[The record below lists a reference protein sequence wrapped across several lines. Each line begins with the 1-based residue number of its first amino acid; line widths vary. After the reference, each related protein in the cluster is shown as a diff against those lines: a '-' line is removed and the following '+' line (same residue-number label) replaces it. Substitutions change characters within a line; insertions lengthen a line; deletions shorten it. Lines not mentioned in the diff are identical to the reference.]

1 MTGNLQEKIQYKAKI
16 QVYTDSLSMIKKL
29 KAYDKYPTAP
39 LTTVLD
45 SEWDVLSALHRAL
58 QYFTRYPKINWVK
71 SHQDDKAYDEME
83 MPLDAYLNSEADELA
98 TTGLKRLQEK
108 PIIPMDPHTIIQF
121 HIDGRTITRDF
132 KRTVREMIQLKPLG
146 KYYCTRFEWS
156 DILFDAIDWDIFR
169 PVYKK

>member
-1 MTGNLQEKIQYKAKI
+1 MTGNLQEKIQYEAK
-16 QVYTDSLSMIKKL
+16 YRYKL

-58 QYFTRYPKINWVK
+58 QCFTKINWVK
-71 SHQDDKAYDEME
+71 RHQDDKAYAKME
-83 MPLDAYLNSEADELA
+83 MPLDAYLNSEADKLA

-108 PIIPMDPHTIIQF
+108 PIIPMDPHTIIQS

-132 KRTVREMIQLKPLG
+132 KRTVREMIQLKPLR

-156 DILFDAIDWDIFR
+156 DNLFDAIDWDIFQCIR
-169 PVYKK
+169 STYHQ